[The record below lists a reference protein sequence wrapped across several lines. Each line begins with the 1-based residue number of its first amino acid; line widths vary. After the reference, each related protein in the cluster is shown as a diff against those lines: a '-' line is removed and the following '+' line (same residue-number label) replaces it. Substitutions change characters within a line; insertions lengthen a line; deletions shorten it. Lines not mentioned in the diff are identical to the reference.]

1 MNAQLCE
8 ILQSFLSIEAFIP
21 SSTIPG
27 FVGTSGNA
35 KGMPPHLHFGV
46 YTTEGVV
53 ISLLF
58 K

>member
-1 MNAQLCE
+1 LEKYAPELKVGD
-8 ILQSFLSIEAFIP
+8 AVTTD
-21 SSTIPG
+21 TIPG

-35 KGMPPHLHFGV
+35 KGTPPHLHFGV

-53 ISLLF
+53 IPLLF